1 MHHLSSQFGF
11 ELRISPRALIPVL
24 IAIALAIT
32 LANDVPDGPSD
43 WREWGRLVGLLY
55 GSSLVIWIL
64 DRWRPRTSRWFTAIA
79 LIAVTHMGI
88 LWAGP
93 QDHLSLV
100 AIPIALSAPLI
111 GLPVAAILGAVE
123 TLLLILVPEAVA
135 VGADP
140 TDIVVAV
147 VAIWG
152 ALGVLYAVYRPRQ
165 LVDNWLWAYL
175 QRAQTVVEGER
186 DERAALKQ
194 ALDDLSHANRQLALS
209 NERIAGLRIMAE
221 EAQKAKSTF
230 VAKVSHEFRTP
241 LNMIIGLVGLMVET
255 PELYGQELPSP
266 VMEDLHIIHRNCR
279 HLSEM
284 INDVLALS
292 QAEAGR
298 LALHREW
305 VDLTEVVD
313 AACDVVRPLLEKKR
327 LDLAVEMPSDLPQV
341 YCDRTRIRQVILN
354 LVSNAARFTEK
365 GGITVQA
372 LARSQHI
379 EVNVSDTGPGIA
391 PEDAERIFEPFCQGS
406 GGLWRDKRGT
416 GLGLSISKE
425 FVELHGGRI
434 WLDSRSGV
442 GSTFSFELPISQPL
456 EIGAKPTRWIREDWI
471 WRDRR
476 SKARFPVEHYRPR
489 IVVCDESGD
498 LTAAF
503 ARSSDEVEWVGTQ
516 DLLQAAYELQQ
527 SPAHALV
534 INTPSPGDLWP
545 AVERARQHTQ
555 DTPII
560 GCSVPPRLRP
570 ALEAHATDYLV
581 KPVTRADLLAAIRS
595 VDGPVRRVLIVDDDP
610 DVLQLW
616 ARMLRLQDPTLEIV
630 TASDGREALAHLRG
644 DPPDLALL
652 DIVLPDMD
660 GWQVL
665 DIKAQE
671 QAISG
676 IPVILVS
683 AQDPT
688 DRPLMSEGLLIAM
701 GDGLTLNR
709 ILDLS
714 LGASA
719 LMLGPG

>member
-1 MHHLSSQFGF
+1 MHRLSSQFGF
-11 ELRISPRALIPVL
+11 DLRASPRSLIPVL

-32 LANDVPDGPSD
+32 LANDVPNSPSD
-43 WREWGRLVGLLY
+43 WREWGRPVGLLY

-64 DRWRPRTSRWFTAIA
+64 DRWKPVSSRWFTSIA
-79 LIAVTHMGI
+79 LTAVAHVGI
-88 LWAGP
+88 LTAGA
-93 QDHLSLV
+93 QDYLSLI

-111 GLPVAAILGAVE
+111 GLPVAAVFGALE
-123 TLLLILVPEAVA
+123 TALLILVPGAIA
-135 VGADP
+135 TGADP
-140 TDIVVAV
+140 AAV
-147 VAIWG
+147 TAAIAAIWG

-165 LVDNWLWAYL
+165 QVDDWLWTYFD
-175 QRAQTVVEGER
+175 RAQNVLEGER

-194 ALDDLSHANRQLALS
+194 TLDDLAHANRQLALS

-266 VMEDLHIIHRNCR
+266 VVEDLHIIHRNCR

-298 LALHREW
+298 LALRREW
-305 VDLTEVVD
+305 VDLAEVVNT
-313 AACDVVRPLLEKKR
+313 ACDVVRPLLEKKS
-327 LDLAVEMPSDLPQV
+327 LDLAVEMPGDLPRI
-341 YCDRTRIRQVILN
+341 YCDRTRTRQVILN
-354 LVSNAARFTEK
+354 LISNAARFTEA
-365 GGITVQA
+365 GRITVQA
-372 LARSQHI
+372 LARSQHV
-379 EVNVSDTGPGIA
+379 EVQVSDTGPGIA
-391 PEDAERIFEPFCQGS
+391 PRDAEQIFEPFCQGS

-425 FVELHGGRI
+425 FVKLHGGRI
-434 WLDSRSGV
+434 WLDSQLGV
-442 GSTFSFELPISQPL
+442 GSTFSFELPVSQPL
-456 EIGAKPTRWIREDWI
+456 ELSVKPTRWIREDWV
-471 WRDRR
+471 WRDRGSR
-476 SKARFPVEHYRPR
+476 TRFPDAHYRPR
-489 IVVCDESGD
+489 IIVCDASGD
-498 LTAAF
+498 LAAAF
-503 ARSSDEVEWVGTQ
+503 ARSSDQVEWESTQ
-516 DLLQAAYELQQ
+516 DLHQAAHALEQ

-545 AVERARQHTQ
+545 AVERAKQYAQ

-570 ALEAHATDYLV
+570 ALEAHAADYLV
-581 KPVTRADLLAAIRS
+581 KPVTRADLLASIRR
-595 VDGPVRRVLIVDDDP
+595 VDGPVRQMLIVDDDR

-616 ARMLRLQDPTLEIV
+616 TRMLRLQDPTLEIV
-630 TASDGREALAHLRG
+630 TATDGREALAQMRG
-644 DPPDLALL
+644 NPPDLVLL

-665 DIKAQE
+665 AIKAQD

-688 DRPLMSEGLLIAM
+688 DRPLASEGLLVAM

-714 LGASA
+714 LKVSA
-719 LMLGPG
+719 VMLRPD